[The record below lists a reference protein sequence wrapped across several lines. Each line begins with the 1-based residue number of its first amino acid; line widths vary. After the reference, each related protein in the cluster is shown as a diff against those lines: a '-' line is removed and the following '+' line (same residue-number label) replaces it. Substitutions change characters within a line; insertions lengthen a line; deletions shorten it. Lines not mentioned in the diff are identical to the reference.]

1 MALLQQRRI
10 AGAGACTSRSVTP
23 LRTVSRVSLRPHNRD
38 ISTAASKVRCVL
50 AAVEDQLWAVGSEIC
65 VLAEFYEL

>member
-10 AGAGACTSRSVTP
+10 AAAGASTSHSITP
-23 LRTVSRVSLRPHNRD
+23 LRTVSRVSLRPRNRD

-50 AAVEDQLWAVGSEIC
+50 AAVEAELWAVGTVIC
-65 VLAEFYEL
+65 CDELI